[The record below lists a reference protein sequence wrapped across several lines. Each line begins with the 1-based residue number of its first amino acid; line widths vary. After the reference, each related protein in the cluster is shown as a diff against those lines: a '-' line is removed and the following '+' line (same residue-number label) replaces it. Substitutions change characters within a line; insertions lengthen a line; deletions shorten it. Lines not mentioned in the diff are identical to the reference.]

1 MLQWN
6 TRLLLVLALAL
17 VLVAYLG
24 FAGFGW
30 GDEIQFGW

>member
-6 TRLLLVLALAL
+6 TRLFLVLALAL

-24 FAGFGW
+24 FAGVEGL
-30 GDEIQFGW
+30 GDFQFGW